1 MKNKESRKSKTVIF
15 RLSEKN
21 VASID
26 KLATIVGV
34 SRSEMIRRF
43 IPAMPDVNVP
53 NNANN
58 GFAVNESRK

>member
-1 MKNKESRKSKTVIF
+1 MKNKESRKSKIVIF

-21 VASID
+21 VESID

-43 IPAMPDVNVP
+43 IPNVNVP
-53 NNANN
+53 DNV
-58 GFAVNESRK
+58 FAVNESRN